1 MTPAERQ
8 QVRAQVV
15 ASRRR
20 QGHADSVQDAALYA
34 RLAAKLVFSALNDT
48 SGPAVGHDAAI
59 LRHQGREGGPAA
71 SANGAASRRS
81 GPQT

>member
-48 SGPAVGHDAAI
+48 SGPAVGHDAAMR
-59 LRHQGREGGPAA
+59 RHQGREAVPVATV
-71 SANGAASRRS
+71 SGAAATTKV
-81 GPQT
+81 PQQ

>member
-20 QGHADSVQDAALYA
+20 QGHADSVQDAPLLDG
-34 RLAAKLVFSALNDT
+34 LAAKLVSSALNDT

-59 LRHQGREGGPAA
+59 LRHQGRGGPAA
-71 SANGAASRRS
+71 SANGAAATTKV
-81 GPQT
+81 PQQ

>member
-48 SGPAVGHDAAI
+48 SGPAVGRRAAQPPPPP
-59 LRHQGREGGPAA
+59 RKRKADPN
-71 SANGAASRRS
+71 AN
-81 GPQT
+81 P